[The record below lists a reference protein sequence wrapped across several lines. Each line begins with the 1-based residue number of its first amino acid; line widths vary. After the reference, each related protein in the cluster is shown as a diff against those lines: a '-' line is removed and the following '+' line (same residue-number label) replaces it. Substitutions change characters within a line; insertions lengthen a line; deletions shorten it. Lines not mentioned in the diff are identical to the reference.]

1 MTPRLTVEQIQTVF
15 VKALLS
21 ESFERHGSR
30 RGTWDVSRDCE
41 NPVPVSLASRATGEF
56 RNVTKFGV
64 KSVPGIELNL
74 LTPCR
79 RCRVCLAKK
88 ARLWTWRAMNEL
100 ECAERTWFGTLTT
113 SPDTDVWIDH
123 VCSTRKRDFWMLPQ
137 SKKFAEQAL
146 VLGTEVTKYLKRIR
160 KNSGCQFRYLLVTE
174 THDSRKTSPEKQGR
188 PHMHILLHEFA
199 GQPIPK
205 RILDANWHH
214 GHCQFRL
221 TAGSKVAWYVS
232 KYITKASD
240 ARVRA
245 SLGYGMRL
253 SAEEEILS
261 QSYRR

>member
-41 NPVPVSLASRATGEF
+41 RPVPVSLASRATGEF

-64 KSVPGIELNL
+64 KPVPGIELNL

-88 ARLWTWRAMNEL
+88 ARLWTWRALNEL

-113 SPDTDVWIDH
+113 SPETDFWIDS
-123 VCSTRKRDFWMLPQ
+123 VCATRKRDFWML
-137 SKKFAEQAL
+137 SSDKKFAAQAQ
-146 VLGTEVTKYLKRIR
+146 VLGIEATKWLKRVR
-160 KNSGCQFRYLLVTE
+160 KNSGCRFRYLLVTE
-174 THDSRKTSPEKQGR
+174 THDSRKTAPEKKGR
-188 PHMHILLHEFA
+188 PHLHCLIHEFA

-205 RILDANWHH
+205 RILDAAWHH
-214 GHCQFRL
+214 GHTQFRL

-245 SLGYGMRL
+245 SLDYGMRL
-253 SAEEEILS
+253 QGEEEILTNE
-261 QSYRR
+261 YRR